1 MQVGVLQDSFIIG
14 PDDIPFIITNPHI
27 YYRDI
32 TRDDREYALECWNMI
47 TNSYEYHTGIKETV
61 EDVNSELIKL
71 TFNTLL
77 DNNRDE
83 LNSIILT
90 ANTLVYTNK
99 SEDNFS
105 GTWKKVSEILP
116 SDTIV
121 DQCKMIEEMPSN
133 ITIYSIENVTTYD
146 STFTLHSFAPNDD
159 NLAIF
164 VNNTCIKF
172 K

>member
-1 MQVGVLQDSFIIG
+1 M
-14 PDDIPFIITNPHI
+14 
-27 YYRDI
+27 
-32 TRDDREYALECWNMI
+32 
-47 TNSYEYHTGIKETV
+47 
-61 EDVNSELIKL
+61 
-71 TFNTLL
+71 

-83 LNSIILT
+83 LNSIIL
-90 ANTLVYTNK
+90 AKNTLVYTNK

-105 GTWKKVSEILP
+105 GTWKTASSILP

-133 ITIYSIENVTTYD
+133 ITIHSIENVTTYD